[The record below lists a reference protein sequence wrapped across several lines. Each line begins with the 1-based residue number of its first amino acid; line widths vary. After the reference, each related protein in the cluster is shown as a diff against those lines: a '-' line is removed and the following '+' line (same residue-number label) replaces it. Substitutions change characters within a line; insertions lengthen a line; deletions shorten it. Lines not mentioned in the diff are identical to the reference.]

1 MHDFATFESILAKIH
16 LELCNYHE
24 IGRFIDLENGES
36 IDNGAAFFHLKQA
49 AKLGEVN
56 ALQNIAK
63 IYMQIPRD
71 ILPQFKMEVN

>member
-1 MHDFATFESILAKIH
+1 M
-16 LELCNYHE
+16 ELCNYHE
-24 IGRFIDLENGES
+24 IGRFIDLGEGEK
-36 IDNGAAFFHLKQA
+36 IDHEAAFFHLKQA

-71 ILPQFKMEVN
+71 ILPEYKVEVN